1 MTEIRVLCVDDHAVV
16 RAGLKTLLALQ
27 DDIQVV
33 GEAGDGLEAVEACRN
48 LQPDLV
54 LLDLE
59 MPRLDGIQAIPRIL
73 EVSPGSRIL
82 VLTSFATDDK
92 VFPSIKAGA
101 LGYLLKDSSAE
112 DLVQSIRQVYRGE
125 ASLHPVIARM
135 VLEELNR
142 PGDLP
147 PSVDPLTPRE
157 LEVLRLVALGLGNQ
171 AIAREL
177 VISEP
182 TVRNHVSR
190 ILDKLHLA
198 NRTQAALWAIRK
210 GIASGEE
217 APNAELPP

>member
-1 MTEIRVLCVDDHAVV
+1 MPRIRVLCVDDHEVV
-16 RAGLKTLLALQ
+16 RAGLKALLALQ
-27 DDIQVV
+27 EDIEVV
-33 GEAGDGLEAVEACRN
+33 GEARDGLEAVEGGKR
-48 LQPDLV
+48 LLPDII

-73 EVSPGSRIL
+73 EVSPATRIL

-125 ASLHPVIARM
+125 SSLHPVIARK
-135 VLEELNR
+135 VLDELNR

-147 PSVDPLTPRE
+147 LTTDPLTPRE
-157 LEVLRLVALGLGNQ
+157 LEVLRLLALGLGNQ
-171 AIAREL
+171 AIADEL

-182 TVRNHVSR
+182 TVRNHVSS
-190 ILDKLHLA
+190 ILGKLHLA
-198 NRTQAALWAIRK
+198 NRTQAALWAVRK
-210 GIASGEE
+210 GLATGDEE
-217 APNAELPP
+217 GHSA